1 MKFIFIFLAVAYLLL
16 FIIRWLLS
24 FTYYKRGQAHIAD
37 FPEEFFTVVQP
48 ILSGDPRLESDL
60 RANLQQT
67 EAVEFYWLIDQS
79 DTEAQRVAD
88 QICQEA
94 SLPNAFES
102 FSLKMSL
109 KGLIPRVTRLSRL

>member
-1 MKFIFIFLAVAYLLL
+1 MKFIFIFLGLAYLLL
-16 FIIRWLLS
+16 FLIRWLLS

-37 FPEEFFTVVQP
+37 FPEELFTVVQP

-79 DTEAQRVAD
+79 DIEAQRVAD
-88 QICQEA
+88 QM
-94 SLPNAFES
+94 PNAFEF
-102 FSLKMSL
+102 FSLKTSL
-109 KGLIPRVTRLSRL
+109 RGLIPRVTRLSRL